1 MTKRPKL
8 NAVFSGDAVG
18 KPGRDEPSVAAPEP
32 VAAERMVQLNVV
44 VPEALRRQI
53 KIKALQTG
61 QDMNTVVKGLLLAWL
76 EE

>member
-18 KPGRDEPSVAAPEP
+18 KPPGENQRSVIPEP
-32 VAAERMVQLNVV
+32 APTERMVQLNVA
-44 VPEALRRQI
+44 VPETLRRQI

-61 QDMNTVVKGLLLAWL
+61 QDMNTVIKGLLTEWL

>member
-8 NAVFSGDAVG
+8 NAVFSGDALE
-18 KPGRDEPSVAAPEP
+18 KSIKEDQPVAAPEP

-44 VPEALRRQI
+44 VAEKLRRQI

-61 QDMNTVVKGLLLAWL
+61 QDMNTVVKGLLIAWL

>member
-8 NAVFSGDAVG
+8 NAVFSGDAVS
-18 KPGRDEPSVAAPEP
+18 KPIRENPPAAPEP
-32 VAAERMVQLNVV
+32 VAAERMVQLNVL
-44 VPEALRRQI
+44 VPETLRRQI

-61 QDMNTVVKGLLLAWL
+61 QDMNTVVKGLLTSWL

>member
-8 NAVFSGDAVG
+8 NAVFSGDAVS
-18 KPGRDEPSVAAPEP
+18 KPPSETQRSATPDPAPT
-32 VAAERMVQLNVV
+32 ERMVQLNVA

-61 QDMNTVVKGLLLAWL
+61 QDMNTVIKGLLAAWV
-76 EE
+76 EK

>member
-8 NAVFSGDAVG
+8 NAVFSGDAVS
-18 KPGRDEPSVAAPEP
+18 KPARDEPPVAAPEP

-44 VPEALRRQI
+44 VPETLRRQI